1 MISNKLVL
9 LSLCTTIGDPEVV
22 QTKENKRKPD
32 FPKQK
37 TQKSRVLLPFEVLHL
52 DPASATQIGTNVH
65 HL

>member
-1 MISNKLVL
+1 MIANKLVL
-9 LSLCTTIGDPEVV
+9 LSLCTTIGEVV

-32 FPKQK
+32 FSKQK
-37 TQKSRVLLPFEVLHL
+37 THKSRVLLPFEVLHL